1 MWPLLARLTASLG
14 TKLLLGAVIAAV
26 LSGDVLYHRFWSC
39 AATLK
44 KVEVKEAIIEGKV
57 KAETEGLRDDFKR
70 IEAEPSETGKD
81 LVDKL
86 NLAVK
91 KLQEKL

>member
-14 TKLLLGAVIAAV
+14 SKLVLAVILAGLV
-26 LSGDVLYHRFWSC
+26 SGGILYNRFWSC

-44 KVEVKEAIIEGKV
+44 KVEVKEAVIEGEV
-57 KAETEGLRDDFKR
+57 KAEVEGLRDDFKR
-70 IEAEPSETGKD
+70 IEAEPSEAGQD

-91 KLQEKL
+91 KLQGKL

>member
-1 MWPLLARLTASLG
+1 MGFLLARLTASLG
-14 TKLLLGAVIAAV
+14 TKLLLGAIIAIV
-26 LSGDVLYHRFWSC
+26 LSGGVLYHRFWSC

-44 KVEVKEAIIEGKV
+44 KVEIKEAAVEGRV
-57 KAETEGLRDDFKR
+57 AAETEGLKDDFKR
-70 IEAEPSETGKD
+70 IEAEAPEAGQD

>member
-26 LSGDVLYHRFWSC
+26 LGGGFVYHRFWSC

-44 KVEVKEAIIEGKV
+44 KVEVKEAAIEGRV
-57 KAETEGLRDDFKR
+57 AAETEGLKDDFKR
-70 IEAEPSETGKD
+70 IEAEAPETGQD

>member
-14 TKLLLGAVIAAV
+14 TKLLLGAIIAVV
-26 LSGDVLYHRFWSC
+26 LSGGVLYHRFWSC

-44 KVEVKEAIIEGKV
+44 KVEVKEARIEGEV
-57 KAETEGLRDDFKR
+57 AAEAEGLRDDYRR
-70 IEAEPSETGKD
+70 IEAEAPETGQD